1 MTAEGNG
8 AGDTGRLFD
17 AYADSYQ
24 QTVNDAIGTSG
35 ETVEY
40 FARIKADHVA
50 SFIGRDTPCR
60 ALDFGCGTGLSTRAL
75 ANALGSRARIIGVD
89 PSAESIAVARR
100 FASDGVV
107 HDLVTANAIPLDTD
121 SMDVAVASCVFH
133 HIDRSEHARWLGE
146 LVRVVRPG
154 GRVFIF
160 EHNPYNPL
168 TRRVVRLCPFDE
180 GVILLSPG
188 YTRRAMQ
195 KAGLVATPAHFYFFL
210 PNALGRLRSV
220 EPLLRR
226 VPLGAQYF
234 VTGTK
239 GGAARAA

>member
-1 MTAEGNG
+1 MTPGGND
-8 AGDTGRLFD
+8 AHDNGRLFD
-17 AYADSYQ
+17 EYADTYQ
-24 QTVNDAIGTSG
+24 QAVNDAIGTSG

-40 FARIKADHVA
+40 FARLKADQVA
-50 SFIGRDTPCR
+50 KFFDRELPCR

-75 ANALGSRARIIGVD
+75 ATALGPQASIIGVD
-89 PSAESIAVARR
+89 PSAESVAVARR
-100 FASDGVV
+100 LASEGVV
-107 HDLVTANAIPLDTD
+107 HDILAASSIPLETD
-121 SMDVAVASCVFH
+121 SVDVAVASCVFH
-133 HIDRSEHARWLGE
+133 HIDRSEHARWLSE

-168 TRRVVRLCPFDE
+168 TRRVVRFCPFDE
-180 GVILLSPG
+180 GVVLLSPR

-195 KAGLVATPAHFYFFL
+195 NAGLVAQPAYFYFFL
-210 PNALGRLRSV
+210 PRALGSLRSV

-234 VTGTK
+234 VTGVK
-239 GGAARAA
+239 ARD